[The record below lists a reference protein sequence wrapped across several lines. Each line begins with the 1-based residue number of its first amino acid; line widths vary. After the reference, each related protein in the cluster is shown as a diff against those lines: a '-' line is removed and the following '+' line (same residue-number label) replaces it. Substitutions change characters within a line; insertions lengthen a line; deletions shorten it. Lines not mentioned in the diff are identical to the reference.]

1 MTRICLWDEGREK
14 ELIIGKEY
22 EVEEVSKYMFEVKI
36 DSNKSIKSVKSRFKL
51 IEKDTNLNIKNYRED
66 IKNKLRNLGVA
77 PYLLK
82 DVTDFFLSTKNEIKS
97 S

>member
-1 MTRICLWDEGREK
+1 MTGICLWDEGREK

-66 IKNKLRNLGVA
+66 IKNKLRNL
-77 PYLLK
+77 
-82 DVTDFFLSTKNEIKS
+82 
-97 S
+97 